1 MTDNSEMVILQA
13 DPLEDC
19 DPSVGLALWVL
30 QDARRRTLGELE
42 DLREEWLDLVPPM
55 GHNTLRSILY
65 HMGSTEVHWLYTVL
79 QQEPPANMKA
89 LFPDDDRDDV
99 GNLAK
104 LTGESLDT
112 YLEKMALARQH
123 FIDIYKTMSAE
134 EFHKLRPIIHW
145 TGETHHITPER
156 VLYHLVNHDAEH
168 RGELVMIIQHFK
180 EHMATK

>member
-1 MTDNSEMVILQA
+1 MTNNAEMVILKA
-13 DPLEDC
+13 EPLEGC
-19 DPSVGLALWVL
+19 DPVVGLALWVL
-30 QDARRRTLGELE
+30 QDSRRRTLGELE
-42 DLREEWLDLVPPM
+42 ELREEWLDLAPPM

-89 LFPDDDRDDV
+89 LFPDEDRDEA
-99 GNLAK
+99 GNLAS
-104 LTGESLDT
+104 LTGESLAA

-123 FIDIYKTMSAE
+123 FIDVYKTMSVE
-134 EFHKLRPIIHW
+134 EFRKLRPITHW
-145 TGETHHITPER
+145 TGEIHHITPER

-180 EHMATK
+180 EHSDTK